1 MIKYNYAPK
10 TAIGGRKENQDTEG
24 SCMTKFGF
32 LSIVCDGMGGA
43 AGGKTASTMAV
54 NIIMQEVLNSQSNMP
69 AQALMMA
76 IKKANQEIY
85 HRGRQQTELRGMG
98 TTAAAL
104 IINEEK
110 VTIVHAGDSRV
121 YQLRDG
127 KKVFRTND
135 HSKVFELVKRS
146 ILSEEQARLSEES
159 NIIQR
164 ALGIASDIEVEINDN
179 IPFLKGDLFMLCTDG
194 VCGALPEHDLL
205 QLLKK
210 EKDIK
215 QLSEKVIREI
225 DLLGNRHGGGH
236 DNLTLALIKPLSN
249 SKFDVIIDMKTKITI
264 YSLAAMVALLALTI
278 GYLLFNDNSKIQ
290 IAQLQADVKTLKDS
304 LQRFSTSS
312 NPSQPVADSNTHSP
326 NNSGKV
332 NGNSDPTNG
341 EDINLQANAEK
352 EKADKEKREKA
363 DKEKGKDKQKES
375 SKLPHDVAKEIT
387 YTVPNSSDKRMK
399 EKISIGKM
407 ILIDN
412 GIDTTN
418 ADNLRKLEEVNEHR
432 NPRIKWNNLK
442 PKQEIKVYLPKL
454 DK

>member
-194 VCGALPEHDLL
+194 VCGALPEYDLL

-215 QLSEKVIREI
+215 HLSEKVIREI

-249 SKFDVIIDMKTKITI
+249 SKLDVIIDMKTKITI
-264 YSLAAMVALLALTI
+264 YSLAALVALLALAV
-278 GYLLFNDNSKIQ
+278 GYLLFFDTPKNQISEFKLDSLKDVTTKQKMVIDSMNNIKKPNDNSTPATGKG
-290 IAQLQADVKTLKDS
+290 KTVDNGTNTKTEGEINNVLGGSKDNS
-304 LQRFSTSS
+304 LGERQ
-312 NPSQPVADSNTHSP
+312 
-326 NNSGKV
+326 
-332 NGNSDPTNG
+332 NGNNTDNKSKKGNTNEKPIVTPKPDNTPKVEPPSVIIK
-341 EDINLQANAEK
+341 EDS
-352 EKADKEKREKA
+352 
-363 DKEKGKDKQKES
+363 S
-375 SKLPHDVAKEIT
+375 SKK
-387 YTVPNSSDKRMK
+387 
-399 EKISIGKM
+399 KI
-407 ILIDN
+407 
-412 GIDTTN
+412 
-418 ADNLRKLEEVNEHR
+418 
-432 NPRIKWNNLK
+432 
-442 PKQEIKVYLPKL
+442 
-454 DK
+454 

>member
-24 SCMTKFGF
+24 SCVTKFGF

-98 TTAAAL
+98 TTATAL

-110 VTIVHAGDSRV
+110 VTIAHAGDSRV

-127 KKVFRTND
+127 EKVFRTND
-135 HSKVFELVKRS
+135 HSKVFELVKRG

-164 ALGIASDIEVEINDN
+164 ALGIAPEIEVEINDN
-179 IPFLKGDLFMLCTDG
+179 IPFLKGDIFMLCTDG
-194 VCGALPEHDLL
+194 VCGALPEEDLL

-215 QLSEKVIREI
+215 QLSDRVVRQI
-225 DLLGNRHGGGH
+225 DLLGNQHGGGH

-249 SKFDVIIDMKTKITI
+249 SKLEVIIDMKTKTTI
-264 YSLAAMVALLALTI
+264 YSLAAMVALLALFV
-278 GYLLFNDNSKIQ
+278 GYLLFFDKSKSQ
-290 IAQLQADVKTLKDS
+290 IAELEVEVRTLKDS
-304 LQRFSTSS
+304 LQKISNKVIQKQPDTSGLATIPKS
-312 NPSQPVADSNTHSP
+312 KTKTENGIQGKTTDDGLLENSQGIPKAVPKSGGKKAVNLKTSKENDSQ
-326 NNSGKV
+326 NSEANKEVPYKIKEIPENDQRAMGIGRRILEDNKIE
-332 NGNSDPTNG
+332 PTN
-341 EDINLQANAEK
+341 ENLK
-352 EKADKEKREKA
+352 
-363 DKEKGKDKQKES
+363 
-375 SKLPHDVAKEIT
+375 
-387 YTVPNSSDKRMK
+387 
-399 EKISIGKM
+399 
-407 ILIDN
+407 
-412 GIDTTN
+412 
-418 ADNLRKLEEVNEHR
+418 KLEELNKGK
-432 NPRIKWNNLK
+432 IDWNSLK
-442 PKQEIKVYLPKL
+442 VGDTIPIVILPTSK
-454 DK
+454 

>member
-24 SCMTKFGF
+24 SCVTKFGF

-69 AQALMMA
+69 AHALMMA

-85 HRGRQQTELRGMG
+85 NRGRQQTELRGMG
-98 TTAAAL
+98 TTATAL

-110 VTIVHAGDSRV
+110 VTIAHAGDSRV

-127 KKVFRTND
+127 EKVFRTND
-135 HSKVFELVKRS
+135 HSKVFELVKRG

-164 ALGIASDIEVEINDN
+164 ALGIAPDIEVEINDN
-179 IPFLKGDLFMLCTDG
+179 IPFLKGDIFMLCTDG
-194 VCGALPEHDLL
+194 VCGALPEEDLL

-215 QLSEKVIREI
+215 QLSERVIRQI
-225 DLLGNRHGGGH
+225 DLLGNQHGGGH
-236 DNLTLALIKPLSN
+236 DNLTLAFVKPLSN
-249 SKFDVIIDMKTKITI
+249 SKLDVIIDMKTKITI
-264 YSLAAMVALLALTI
+264 YSLAAMVALLAFTI
-278 GYLLFNDNSKIQ
+278 GYLLFSDNSKIQ

-304 LQRFSTSS
+304 LQRFSTSG
-312 NPSQPVADSNTHSP
+312 NPATQPVTDSNAHHGSD
-326 NNSGKV
+326 NSS
-332 NGNSDPTNG
+332 NTTDG
-341 EDINLQANAEK
+341 EDISLQTIAEK

-363 DKEKGKDKQKES
+363 DKEKSEAKRKES
-375 SKLPHDVAKEIT
+375 SKLPYDVAKEIT
-387 YTVPNSSDKRMK
+387 YTVPNNSDKRMK

-418 ADNLRKLEEVNEHR
+418 ADNLSKLILVNGHHI
-432 NPRIKWNNLK
+432 PKIDWNNL
-442 PKQEIKVYLPKL
+442 PPGFTFKVYLPKL